1 MPAVSFFMRLFFAG
15 YDRMIFLTAA
25 YTLGIGGDHIKIQWK
40 ILFIAIAIP
49 LAVGALSALLTR
61 ESMTT
66 FDLLVKPPLS
76 PPPWLFP
83 VVWTILYT
91 LMGAASCLVFVSEE
105 ASMEE
110 IRQAL
115 SVYALQL
122 FFNFF
127 WSILFFHFEAYLL
140 SFVWLCILLFLIL
153 LTALQFF
160 RINKTSGYLLVP
172 YIIWVT
178 FAGYL
183 NLTIYLLN

>member
-1 MPAVSFFMRLFFAG
+1 
-15 YDRMIFLTAA
+15 MIFLSAA

-40 ILFIAIAIP
+40 IFFIAITIP

-61 ESMTT
+61 ESMMT
-66 FDLLVKPPLS
+66 FELLVKPPLS
-76 PPPWLFP
+76 PPAWLFP

-115 SVYALQL
+115 SVYTLQL

-153 LTALQFF
+153 LTALQFS
-160 RINKTSGYLLVP
+160 RINKAAGYLLVP